1 MGGDLDVGNNQKLP
15 EARRRVRAAHVPEFI
30 HGATAG
36 ADAAHR
42 SRASARATKRQAPSR
57 RRSASALPNGSALDG
72 SASQFLEPQ
81 QHGEHSF
88 ELAVEMHLVTTKP
101 LQPVWVGPLRAATE
115 RFGAKLD
122 ALHKDHKA
130 EIIRLKLQR

>member
-1 MGGDLDVGNNQKLP
+1 MPKGQAANALESSRPLP
-15 EARRRVRAAHVPEFI
+15 LRIKPGTPNVHPSTCTSVVFGAGRSGRTRAC
-30 HGATAG
+30 GLL
-36 ADAAHR
+36 
-42 SRASARATKRQAPSR
+42 
-57 RRSASALPNGSALDG
+57 LPNGSALDG
-72 SASQFLEPQ
+72 STSQLLEPQ

>member
-1 MGGDLDVGNNQKLP
+1 MGSHVCWGNPKNGSTGSGPPRPALP
-15 EARRRVRAAHVPEFI
+15 HKSWPRKDPCQERPAHP
-30 HGATAG
+30 AWL
-36 ADAAHR
+36 
-42 SRASARATKRQAPSR
+42 
-57 RRSASALPNGSALDG
+57 LPNGSALDG